1 MKPEDSKLSDS
12 KIIGI
17 FKKISFYLILGIIA
31 LIFIFNRL
39 IGLWLAGSFFIIYF
53 IFYLVTVSSK
63 RKILRLMN
71 DYLIIGDNDLADK
84 LQRPLD
90 EIRKVLSSLSK
101 NQKNKKWLVVFL
113 NNRYIFLNEKGVENF
128 KLLYNR
134 GYNEKKILETLQND
148 MKIRSRA
155 EVKAIEIALAN
166 HNRLTD

>member
-1 MKPEDSKLSDS
+1 
-12 KIIGI
+12 
-17 FKKISFYLILGIIA
+17 
-31 LIFIFNRL
+31 
-39 IGLWLAGSFFIIYF
+39 
-53 IFYLVTVSSK
+53 
-63 RKILRLMN
+63 MN